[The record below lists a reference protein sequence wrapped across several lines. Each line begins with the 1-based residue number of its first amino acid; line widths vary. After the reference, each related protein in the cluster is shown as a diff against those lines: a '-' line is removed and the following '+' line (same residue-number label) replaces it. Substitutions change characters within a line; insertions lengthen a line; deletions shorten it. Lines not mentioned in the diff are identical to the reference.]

1 MFGLTSDEEVGATH
15 AAWQAR
21 IHPEDLPV
29 VLAKVRAYQEN
40 PSERLECEYR
50 VRHRSGVWIWVLD
63 RGRWLGDTGR
73 QLMVGTLLDISS
85 RKEMEQRLLRM
96 AITDPLTGLSNRR
109 AFNERLQLE
118 WARLKRSP
126 EIQAALVLCDID
138 HFKRINDTYGHGC
151 GDEVLKHFASRLRE
165 HVRATDMA
173 ARIGGEEFAVLLEA
187 ASIEDAQV
195 WAERFRQDTAAT
207 AVVCGEV
214 SISYSAS
221 MGGSPC
227 PPFALCRAGDAAGG
241 QRALPGKKTRVQPS
255 CGCTSIS
262 ELRGVAMKEKQ
273 ADPIKTFRAQW
284 AVMTFYERFE
294 QVIALALS
302 AIIAV
307 IIVVSLLQLISI
319 VFSLLIIDAFN
330 PLDHKVF
337 QTVFGMIMTL
347 LIAMEFKHSIVRVA
361 LRRDSIIQVK
371 TVILIGLIAL
381 ARKFVILD
389 PETGPAKVA
398 ALAGATLALGAT
410 YWLLRERD
418 DRTAGESS
426 DDQS

>member
-1 MFGLTSDEEVGATH
+1 
-15 AAWQAR
+15 
-21 IHPEDLPV
+21 
-29 VLAKVRAYQEN
+29 
-40 PSERLECEYR
+40 
-50 VRHRSGVWIWVLD
+50 
-63 RGRWLGDTGR
+63 
-73 QLMVGTLLDISS
+73 
-85 RKEMEQRLLRM
+85 
-96 AITDPLTGLSNRR
+96 
-109 AFNERLQLE
+109 
-118 WARLKRSP
+118 
-126 EIQAALVLCDID
+126 
-138 HFKRINDTYGHGC
+138 
-151 GDEVLKHFASRLRE
+151 
-165 HVRATDMA
+165 
-173 ARIGGEEFAVLLEA
+173 
-187 ASIEDAQV
+187 
-195 WAERFRQDTAAT
+195 
-207 AVVCGEV
+207 
-214 SISYSAS
+214 
-221 MGGSPC
+221 
-227 PPFALCRAGDAAGG
+227 
-241 QRALPGKKTRVQPS
+241 
-255 CGCTSIS
+255 
-262 ELRGVAMKEKQ
+262 MKEKQ

-371 TVILIGLIAL
+371 TVILIGLIGLIAL

>member
-1 MFGLTSDEEVGATH
+1 
-15 AAWQAR
+15 
-21 IHPEDLPV
+21 
-29 VLAKVRAYQEN
+29 
-40 PSERLECEYR
+40 
-50 VRHRSGVWIWVLD
+50 
-63 RGRWLGDTGR
+63 
-73 QLMVGTLLDISS
+73 
-85 RKEMEQRLLRM
+85 
-96 AITDPLTGLSNRR
+96 
-109 AFNERLQLE
+109 
-118 WARLKRSP
+118 
-126 EIQAALVLCDID
+126 
-138 HFKRINDTYGHGC
+138 
-151 GDEVLKHFASRLRE
+151 
-165 HVRATDMA
+165 
-173 ARIGGEEFAVLLEA
+173 VLLEA
-187 ASIEDAQV
+187 VSIEGAQV

-221 MGGSPC
+221 MGV
-227 PPFALCRAGDAAGG
+227 ALLDPRLHSVEQVMLQADS
-241 QRALPGKKTRVQPS
+241 ALYQAKKTRVQPS
-255 CGCTSIS
+255 CGRTSIS